1 MKQYL
6 IKTTLF
12 LSVSLI
18 VFASACRQDGGV
30 VPNSWAHGQSI
41 YSNGKEDDS
50 GGEAEKITYGDTVTF
65 DNLEFTFN
73 EKLSWTY
80 CPAQY
85 SAAEGETVICFPVTV
100 RNVGAS
106 PRSINMFLLKFYA
119 PDGAVAE
126 DVSPYFTADD
136 ILYMGDIPAG
146 GQIEGYMHVLYAGD
160 GDYVA
165 AIEKWELPL
174 RITLNVKKP
183 KDIEARIEEHDTEPA
198 PPASDS
204 DGTVVIVED
213 ASGGMLT
220 PGELPGNS

>member
-1 MKQYL
+1 
-6 IKTTLF
+6 
-12 LSVSLI
+12 
-18 VFASACRQDGGV
+18 
-30 VPNSWAHGQSI
+30 
-41 YSNGKEDDS
+41 
-50 GGEAEKITYGDTVTF
+50 
-65 DNLEFTFN
+65 
-73 EKLSWTY
+73 
-80 CPAQY
+80 
-85 SAAEGETVICFPVTV
+85 
-100 RNVGAS
+100 
-106 PRSINMFLLKFYA
+106 
-119 PDGAVAE
+119 
-126 DVSPYFTADD
+126 
-136 ILYMGDIPAG
+136 
-146 GQIEGYMHVLYAGD
+146 MHVLYAGD

>member
-12 LSVSLI
+12 LSVSLL

-85 SAAEGETVICFPVTV
+85 SAAEGGNSYLFP
-100 RNVGAS
+100 RNS
-106 PRSINMFLLKFYA
+106 EECRSI
-119 PDGAVAE
+119 
-126 DVSPYFTADD
+126 TA
-136 ILYMGDIPAG
+136 
-146 GQIEGYMHVLYAGD
+146 QH
-160 GDYVA
+160 
-165 AIEKWELPL
+165 
-174 RITLNVKKP
+174 
-183 KDIEARIEEHDTEPA
+183 
-198 PPASDS
+198 
-204 DGTVVIVED
+204 
-213 ASGGMLT
+213 
-220 PGELPGNS
+220 

>member
-1 MKQYL
+1 M
-6 IKTTLF
+6 
-12 LSVSLI
+12 
-18 VFASACRQDGGV
+18 
-30 VPNSWAHGQSI
+30 
-41 YSNGKEDDS
+41 
-50 GGEAEKITYGDTVTF
+50 
-65 DNLEFTFN
+65 
-73 EKLSWTY
+73 
-80 CPAQY
+80 
-85 SAAEGETVICFPVTV
+85 

-106 PRSINMFLLKFYA
+106 PRGINMFLLNFYA

-165 AIEKWELPL
+165 AVEKWELPL

-183 KDIEARIEEHDTEPA
+183 KDIEARMEEHDTDPA
-198 PPASDS
+198 PPTSDS

-220 PGELPGNS
+220 PGELPGKS